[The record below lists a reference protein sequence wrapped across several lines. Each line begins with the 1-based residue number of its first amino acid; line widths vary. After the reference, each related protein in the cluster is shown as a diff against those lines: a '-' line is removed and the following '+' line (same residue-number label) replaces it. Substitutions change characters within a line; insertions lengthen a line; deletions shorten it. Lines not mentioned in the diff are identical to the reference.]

1 MYPLYWTTSKGGT
14 YHSFYGDMYLVDHP
28 ESSIVLNPNT
38 KQFIVAQT
46 LQSVSK
52 PFVFAYKN
60 RISGVPTVDVCNIGN
75 EGWVDD
81 FTYNPEF
88 SKPKILSSPI
98 PEYVEP
104 KILKSPTNENAEVQI
119 FSSPLG
125 QELNTSKLGGFDLI
139 RPKLS
144 DYIYTAYSKEH
155 PVWGMRVPKDSET
168 ILSDR
173 SLFDRTGKLYGKHAQ
188 IYRHRVT
195 KHYYY
200 RDTFHKGVDAH
211 LEVFDKNGNH
221 LGEADP
227 ITGVIRE
234 KSKDPDKKLRKDLRQ

>member
-1 MYPLYWTTSKGGT
+1 MSYS
-14 YHSFYGDMYLVDHP
+14 YGDMYLVDHP

-46 LQSVSK
+46 LQPVSK

-60 RISGVPTVDVCNIGN
+60 RISGVPAVDVSNIGN

-98 PEYVEP
+98 PESVEP
-104 KILKSPTNENAEVQI
+104 KILKSPTNENAGVQI
-119 FSSPLG
+119 LSSPLG
-125 QELNTSKLGGFDLI
+125 QELNISKLGGFDLVQ
-139 RPKLS
+139 PKLS

-155 PVWGMRVPKDSET
+155 PVWGMRVPK
-168 ILSDR
+168 ILKQSYQIEVYSIER
-173 SLFDRTGKLYGKHAQ
+173 VSSMGNMLK

-200 RDTFHKGVDAH
+200 RDTFIKV
-211 LEVFDKNGNH
+211 
-221 LGEADP
+221 
-227 ITGVIRE
+227 
-234 KSKDPDKKLRKDLRQ
+234 